1 MWSDSVLLLS
11 RMEQGAGTGS
21 ACGMCG
27 TVRCVTSLRF
37 QIRAWVHS
45 VVLDPLGPHGF
56 PAHPMWLSDRDSLCQ
71 GQLWEM
77 DPETRDEDTLP
88 RHEDYGVGTWL
99 CLQSSFRNF
108 IVCLWENVR
117 PKPGLLA
124 GDTSF
129 SGKQNLLNP
138 WRITVTTTDNISGGL
153 TLSVCTLHEWSVL
166 ILPTQPYKTG
176 ASTALLCRCRSWE
189 TEVPTGHTGS
199 QWQGWDS
206 TYRGLNHDPPLQ
218 HSQSLSWG
226 GSALV
231 QVIGQEAE
239 ALPGLSAALGPHLLL

>member
-1 MWSDSVLLLS
+1 
-11 RMEQGAGTGS
+11 
-21 ACGMCG
+21 
-27 TVRCVTSLRF
+27 
-37 QIRAWVHS
+37 
-45 VVLDPLGPHGF
+45 
-56 PAHPMWLSDRDSLCQ
+56 
-71 GQLWEM
+71 M

-88 RHEDYGVGTWL
+88 RHEDHGVGTWL

-108 IVCLWENVR
+108 IVCLWGRVR

-138 WRITVTTTDNISGGL
+138 RRITETTTDNIFGGL
-153 TLSVCTLHEWSVL
+153 TLSVCTLHERSVL
-166 ILPTQPYKTG
+166 ILPTRPYKTG
-176 ASTALLCRCRSWE
+176 AATALLCGWRSWD

-206 TYRGLNHDPPLQ
+206 TYRGLSHDPPLQ
-218 HSQSLSWG
+218 HSHSLSWG

-231 QVIGQEAE
+231 QVTEKETE
-239 ALPGLSAALGPHLLL
+239 ALPGLTAVPGPHLLL